1 MLKNKEVR
9 YSNFKILNVELS
21 SLGSHKLS
29 LSIQDFH
36 HRIIMEASNKLKPVT
51 ELTCAQF
58 SIGIFI
64 VLFSF
69 AGIFYIIGELTIHF
83 PLYLAFLTPTIFF
96 FFSFLYRS
104 PIFSSLPPRIVCRS
118 QNSNSSSDGMEI
130 DWPYCRSI

>member
-1 MLKNKEVR
+1 M
-9 YSNFKILNVELS
+9 KILNVELS

-29 LSIQDFH
+29 LSIQDFQH
-36 HRIIMEASNKLKPVT
+36 HIIMEASNKLKPVT

-83 PLYLAFLTPTIFF
+83 PLYLAFLTLT
-96 FFSFLYRS
+96 SFLLA
-104 PIFSSLPPRIVCRS
+104 FSTVLLCFLLFLPGLFVDLKITIQVQTRRK
-118 QNSNSSSDGMEI
+118 
-130 DWPYCRSI
+130 